1 MDMIIDNGMVSLSYY
16 SNNDDTQKI
25 LSYIYDNLKDVDGE
39 CISNVKRMEN
49 NDFEKRKQNDIFIP
63 VNGIYKI
70 DNINIQILDYVLN
83 DYDIAKI
90 NYKTNLLC
98 N

>member
-1 MDMIIDNGMVSLSYY
+1 
-16 SNNDDTQKI
+16 
-25 LSYIYDNLKDVDGE
+25 
-39 CISNVKRMEN
+39 MEN

-63 VNGIYKI
+63 VNGNYKI
-70 DNINIQILDYVLN
+70 DNINIQISDYVLN

>member
-1 MDMIIDNGMVSLSYY
+1 
-16 SNNDDTQKI
+16 
-25 LSYIYDNLKDVDGE
+25 
-39 CISNVKRMEN
+39 MEN
-49 NDFEKRKQNDIFIP
+49 NDFEKKNRIIP
-63 VNGIYKI
+63 VNGNYKI
-70 DNINIQILDYVLN
+70 DNINIQISDYVLN

>member
-1 MDMIIDNGMVSLSYY
+1 MLKEWKTMI
-16 SNNDDTQKI
+16 
-25 LSYIYDNLKDVDGE
+25 LK
-39 CISNVKRMEN
+39 
-49 NDFEKRKQNDIFIP
+49 KRKQNDIFIP

>member
-1 MDMIIDNGMVSLSYY
+1 
-16 SNNDDTQKI
+16 
-25 LSYIYDNLKDVDGE
+25 
-39 CISNVKRMEN
+39 MEN
-49 NDFEKRKQNDIFIP
+49 NDFEKKKQNDIFIHRIIP
-63 VNGIYKI
+63 VNGNYKI
-70 DNINIQILDYVLN
+70 DNINIQISDYVLN

>member
-1 MDMIIDNGMVSLSYY
+1 
-16 SNNDDTQKI
+16 
-25 LSYIYDNLKDVDGE
+25 
-39 CISNVKRMEN
+39 MEN
-49 NDFEKRKQNDIFIP
+49 NDFEKRKQNDIFIHRIIP
-63 VNGIYKI
+63 VNGNYKI
-70 DNINIQILDYVLN
+70 DNINIQISDYVLN